1 MAYNSIPDWPIAA
14 SASKDPLE
22 GKSPDWLLR
31 IRNRWY
37 ATVTVLKGFKVLIMR

>member
-31 IRNRWY
+31 IRNRRCDCHR
-37 ATVTVLKGFKVLIMR
+37 AKGFKVLIMR